1 MNEMRKLM
9 EAVKHLDED
18 ITAGF
23 RNVTVSMDAED
34 VRIGDKPTT
43 VAWIYAYDSSDNGMW
58 RQKGFGWDSEM
69 SESDYATLVSEVA
82 SDVNWHVEQAVNEI
96 DEWAFNAN
104 KPRFNYVT
112 FSSDITPDKELNEK
126 FINDVISRSS
136 LSKME
141 SIDAKTY
148 YNGEPIKLFKID
160 RPKKT
165 LGQKIKDFVY

>member
-1 MNEMRKLM
+1 
-9 EAVKHLDED
+9 
-18 ITAGF
+18 
-23 RNVTVSMDAED
+23 MDAED

-58 RQKGFGWDSEM
+58 FQKRFGWDSEM
-69 SESDYATLVSEVA
+69 TESDYATLVSKVA
-82 SDVNWHVEQAVNEI
+82 ADVNYYVEEAMHQK

-104 KPRFNYVT
+104 KPRYNYVT
-112 FSSDITPDKELNEK
+112 FSSDIAPDKELNER
-126 FINDVISRSS
+126 FVDDVISRSS

-148 YNGEPIKLFKID
+148 DKGEPIQLFKFD